1 MCVCIC
7 SNQAETCFGWN
18 QKSRTWSSANNS
30 WKSLVAANFCPQAIL
45 RPFSG
50 HSTLLMFL
58 PLNLDLIWLEMT
70 RLPVRCNYVFP
81 YNPSYTVWRPG
92 NPFEIN
98 EGHLFDRNQ
107 ILRVGKHS
115 IWAFRTYRISSTAVN
130 CDTLRAL
137 LRFWRGLMSLM
148 WTKGSPVCHAP
159 VTKRSGFEMQI
170 ILQMET
176 NGCQS
181 FSLATGEN
189 QK

>member
-115 IWAFRTYRISSTAVN
+115 IWAFRTYRISSTANGNEWLSKLFPSHWRKSNIEKNEVTN
-130 CDTLRAL
+130 TAMDAHGNKWELQVGQYCSTTLMR
-137 LRFWRGLMSLM
+137 
-148 WTKGSPVCHAP
+148 V
-159 VTKRSGFEMQI
+159 
-170 ILQMET
+170 
-176 NGCQS
+176 
-181 FSLATGEN
+181 
-189 QK
+189 